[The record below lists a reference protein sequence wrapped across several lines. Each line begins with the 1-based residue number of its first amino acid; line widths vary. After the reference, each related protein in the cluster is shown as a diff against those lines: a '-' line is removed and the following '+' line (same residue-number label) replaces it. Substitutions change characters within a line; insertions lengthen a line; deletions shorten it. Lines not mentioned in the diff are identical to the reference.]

1 MKVYCEQILAKLE
14 ILQSRDNT
22 MADLLVKRE
31 TDLDRRSGLAKRTI
45 TNMQTVIPYD
55 PSLRIM
61 RVFRLIMNG
70 FSL

>member
-70 FSL
+70 FAL